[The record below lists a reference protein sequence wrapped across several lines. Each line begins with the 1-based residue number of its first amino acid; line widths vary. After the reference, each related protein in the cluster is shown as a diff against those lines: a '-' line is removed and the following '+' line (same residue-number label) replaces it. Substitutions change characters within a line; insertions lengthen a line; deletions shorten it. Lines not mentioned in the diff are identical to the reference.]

1 MTTARSK
8 NRKNKG
14 QGGGMHGGGM
24 RGGLSSGGVREAEL
38 FAIEPGPAGRKAAHK
53 GSAGKRVAKKRGP
66 KKPAAKV
73 CAAATPKRPKVKYC
87 KVGFSISEKEK
98 NELLRF
104 CERDHIAL
112 KALYKK
118 AVRLYVKERSE
129 QMDKEEALSENQLD
143 LFKPIPYQTK
153 LNF

>member
-1 MTTARSK
+1 MR
-8 NRKNKG
+8 
-14 QGGGMHGGGM
+14 GGGM
-24 RGGLSSGGVREAEL
+24 RGGVREAEL
-38 FAIEPGPAGRKAAHK
+38 FAIDPGPAGRKAAHK
-53 GSAGKRVAKKRGP
+53 GSAGKRAAAKKRVP

-73 CAAATPKRPKVKYC
+73 CAAAPKRPKVKYC

-98 NELLRF
+98 NELVRF

-129 QMDKEEALSENQLD
+129 ELRKEEELSENQLD

>member
-1 MTTARSK
+1 MATIHSK
-8 NRKNKG
+8 SRKNKG
-14 QGGGMHGGGM
+14 KGG
-24 RGGLSSGGVREAEL
+24 
-38 FAIEPGPAGRKAAHK
+38 
-53 GSAGKRVAKKRGP
+53 
-66 KKPAAKV
+66 KPQ
-73 CAAATPKRPKVKYC
+73 RPKVKYC

-104 CERDHIAL
+104 CERDNIAL

-129 QMDKEEALSENQLD
+129 QLRKEEELSENQLD

>member
-1 MTTARSK
+1 MTTARPQK
-8 NRKNKG
+8 RKNKG
-14 QGGGMHGGGM
+14 QGGGMSGK
-24 RGGLSSGGVREAEL
+24 LSGELREAEL
-38 FAIEPGPAGRKAAHK
+38 FAIEQSPAGRKTARK
-53 GSAGKRVAKKRGP
+53 GSAGKRAAAKKRVS
-66 KKPAAKV
+66 KKPAVA
-73 CAAATPKRPKVKYC
+73 PKRHKIKYC
-87 KVGFSISEKEK
+87 KIGFSISEKEK
-98 NELLRF
+98 NELLQF

-129 QMDKEEALSENQLD
+129 ELRKEEELSENQLD

>member
-1 MTTARSK
+1 MATIHSK
-8 NRKNKG
+8 SRKNKG
-14 QGGGMHGGGM
+14 EGGGM
-24 RGGLSSGGVREAEL
+24 RGKLSGELREAEL
-38 FAIEPGPAGRKAAHK
+38 FAIEQSPAGRKTARK
-53 GSAGKRVAKKRGP
+53 GSAGKRAAKKRT
-66 KKPAAKV
+66 
-73 CAAATPKRPKVKYC
+73 AAAIAHTSTAKARAAVPKRPKVKYC
-87 KVGFSISEKEK
+87 KIGFSISEKEK

-104 CERDHIAL
+104 CERDNIAL

-129 QMDKEEALSENQLD
+129 QLRKEEELSENQLD